1 MNKVSESQIER
12 TYNELLHRIQHIGI
26 ALRNQRKRIGAIHTS
41 GIYDLTRTDTPSIG
55 EAEDAF
61 KNWNCAILTAF
72 RGSKDLPPEENFKRN
87 EKRNEELKTK
97 LLEQKLKF
105 RSVNGCYR
113 EANWEKPNVEICFF
127 VTNIEEEGNQLSAED
142 NIYSFFNKIYRLAE
156 YYEQDCFLFTFPGVN
171 RVAFL
176 VATNDDGRNNFRS
189 EIKFAGPLFTH
200 VPDIGDWTDCSDGR
214 ISFRLKGMILMGG
227 TGNRKIKIGEGDLF
241 DINSYNSYKPDGLVV
256 IRGNKQNDLKD
267 NSYKPD
273 GLVVIR
279 GNEQNDLKDA
289 CRDYKGEV
297 PLVERYFM
305 KENQTEAEVHEKII
319 RALKVLKDK
328 KCKRIGFHCS
338 ASIDG
343 SYLKGAKVA
352 YETIQ
357 QWAKRNDKK
366 IELIVINDI
375 YGDYSK
381 IMNE

>member
-1 MNKVSESQIER
+1 MSQIMAADTDLIR
-12 TYNELLHRIQHIGI
+12 IFNDLSRRIQHISIG
-26 ALRNQRKRIGAIHTS
+26 LKGQRIRAIQHS
-41 GIYDLTRTDTPSIG
+41 SCYNLFRTDTPSIG

-72 RGSKDLPPEENFKRN
+72 RGCKDLSPEENFERNLKRN
-87 EKRNEELKTK
+87 AELKAK
-97 LLEQKLKF
+97 LLEQGIKF
-105 RSVNGCYR
+105 RSVKGCYR

-127 VTNIEEEGNQLSAED
+127 ATNVEDEGERLSPEEKIL
-142 NIYSFFNKIYRLAE
+142 SFFTKIFRLAE

-176 VATNDDGRNNFRS
+176 IATNDDGRKYFRS
-189 EIKFAGPLFTH
+189 DIKFAGPLFTH

-214 ISFRLKGMILMGG
+214 ISFRLKGMILKGG
-227 TGNRKIKIGEGDLF
+227 TGNKKLKIGEGDLF
-241 DINSYNSYKPDGLVV
+241 DIDSYHPDGLVV
-256 IRGNKQNDLKD
+256 IRVEKNNNDDDLK
-267 NSYKPD
+267 
-273 GLVVIR
+273 L
-279 GNEQNDLKDA
+279 A
-289 CRDYKGEV
+289 CRKYNGDI

-305 KENQTEAEVHEKII
+305 KEKQTEEEVHEKII

-338 ASIDG
+338 ASVDG
-343 SYLKGAKVA
+343 SYQKGAKVA

-357 QWAKRNDKK
+357 KWAQRNDKK

-381 IMNE
+381 VMNE